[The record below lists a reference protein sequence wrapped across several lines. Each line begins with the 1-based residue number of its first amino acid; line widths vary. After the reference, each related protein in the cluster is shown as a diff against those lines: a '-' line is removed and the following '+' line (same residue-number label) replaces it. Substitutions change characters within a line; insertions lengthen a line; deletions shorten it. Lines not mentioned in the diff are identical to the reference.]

1 MGKLDGKVAIISGAA
16 RGQGEAEARAF
27 VAEGARVVL
36 GDVLDAEGEQV
47 ATSLGA
53 AATYVHLDVTQP
65 ADWERAVKTAHSDYG
80 KLDVLVNNAG
90 ILRLGFI
97 ESQPLDEYLAVVNVN
112 QIGCFLGMQAAI
124 PALRANG
131 GGSIVNTSSTSGFI
145 GVAGLAAY
153 TASKFAV
160 RGMTKVAAIEL
171 GHHNIRV
178 NSVHPGGIDTAM
190 VAQDEFEG
198 VDSDAIYGAQPIPR
212 VGRPDEV
219 AKLMVFLA
227 SDDSSYSTGSEF
239 VCDGGLMAGPPIA
252 GLDDD

>member
-1 MGKLDGKVAIISGAA
+1 MAA
-16 RGQGEAEARAF
+16 S
-27 VAEGARVVL
+27 L
-36 GDVLDAEGEQV
+36 GD
-47 ATSLGA
+47 A
-53 AATYVHLDVTQP
+53 AVYVHLDVTQP
-65 ADWERAVKTAHSDYG
+65 NDWERVVKTALSEFG

-112 QIGCFLGMQAAI
+112 QVGCFLGMQAAI
-124 PALRANG
+124 PALKANG

-160 RGMTKVAAIEL
+160 RGMTKVAAMEL
-171 GHHNIRV
+171 GHDNIRV

-190 VAQDEFEG
+190 VAMDEFDD
-198 VDSDAIYGAQPIPR
+198 VDSDAVYGAQPIPR

-239 VCDGGLMAGPPIA
+239 VCDGGIMAGPPIA
-252 GLDDD
+252 GLED